1 MEAVLMRRLSLRRL
15 SMPAAQVATVV
26 AFLGLWQW
34 ASSSGRID
42 TFFFG
47 KPSRIWSELS
57 DWITTGTLWTN
68 LSHTIELLA
77 VGYLAGLVIGFALGW
92 LMGASPMAQAILEPF
107 VVFMNAVPRIILYP
121 FFVVWLGFGPLPRE
135 LSVILVMVPI
145 VAINIAT
152 GYRSVE
158 GHYLSNM
165 QAQGASRGH
174 LALHVYIPSLSLW
187 VLSTCRVTFGL
198 AFQAAISAELIT
210 SNIGLGYLAAQGQS
224 LFDVNQVYAALFVVT
239 AVAVVV
245 DFGLVLIERRATR
258 WMPRP
263 TGTA

>member
-1 MEAVLMRRLSLRRL
+1 MRRLSLRRL

-92 LMGASPMAQAILEPF
+92 LMGASPMVQAILEPF

-135 LSVILVMVPI
+135 LSNPGHGSDRRDQYRDRLSGCRGPLPVEHAGSGCQPQPPGTPRVHP
-145 VAINIAT
+145 VAEPLGAVDMPSYVRPRLSS
-152 GYRSVE
+152 GHFCRADHVE
-158 GHYLSNM
+158 
-165 QAQGASRGH
+165 
-174 LALHVYIPSLSLW
+174 
-187 VLSTCRVTFGL
+187 
-198 AFQAAISAELIT
+198 
-210 SNIGLGYLAAQGQS
+210 
-224 LFDVNQVYAALFVVT
+224 
-239 AVAVVV
+239 
-245 DFGLVLIERRATR
+245 
-258 WMPRP
+258 
-263 TGTA
+263 

>member
-1 MEAVLMRRLSLRRL
+1 MEAVLMRRLDPRRL
-15 SMPAAQVATVV
+15 LMPTAQVATVV
-26 AFLGLWQW
+26 AFLALWQW

-42 TFFFG
+42 SFFFG
-47 KPSRIWSELS
+47 KPSRIWSQLLNWS
-57 DWITTGTLWTN
+57 TTGILWTN
-68 LSHTIELLA
+68 LGQTITLLA
-77 VGYLAGLVIGFALGW
+77 VGYLVGLVIGFALGW
-92 LMGASPMAQAILEPF
+92 LMGASPIAQAILEPF

-152 GYRSVE
+152 GYRAVE
-158 GHYLSNM
+158 GQYLSNM
-165 QAQGASRGH
+165 RAQGAGRGQ

-210 SNIGLGYLAAQGQS
+210 SRSGLGYLAAQGQS
-224 LFDVNQVYAALFVVT
+224 LFNVNAVYAALFVVT

-245 DFGLVLIERRATR
+245 DVSLALIERRATR
-258 WMPRP
+258 WMPKP
-263 TGTA
+263 AATA